1 MFFKHGKKRQALCA
15 DNANGVVKRFPGSP
29 VNPLYKPR
37 TLKELRALF
46 DHTGINPA
54 PVQLREGIKEI
65 DGIDAMDSPA
75 IPIGGDIFENLRI
88 GKAIEND
95 LRAKIDTYHANQ
107 KEKPNTGDSD
117 KPLTSSAE

>member
-1 MFFKHGKKRQALCA
+1 MFFKHSKKGSVPCS
-15 DNANGVVKRFPGSP
+15 DNVNGVVKRFPESP

-46 DHTGINPA
+46 EHTGINPA

-75 IPIGGDIFENLRI
+75 IPIGGDTFENLRI

-95 LRAKIDTYHANQ
+95 LRDKVDSYRANQ
-107 KEKPNTGDSD
+107 KDKSKTDDSD
-117 KPLTSSAE
+117 KPPTPPTE